1 MQGKLAFQPLLFTH
15 FVPISERME
24 RLGGF
29 FERIALAMAGK
40 RSPWGGAPKGGGD
53 SGDDGTGKGDNE
65 ESAGD
70 KPSGPRNPWLPGGGS
85 GSGNDEPRRAA
96 RIEDI
101 FKNRGPEG
109 PRRRS
114 GGPGGPKFRLPTR
127 PGGKSW
133 LPLIGMGVV
142 ALWLAISMVHQLGP
156 KEEGIVTTFG
166 KYSRTI
172 NSGISLTLPWPIQS
186 VDVEP
191 VSEIRIFQIPEG
203 DSEKLML
210 TGDQNLVDLSY
221 LVRWTIKDLKQYRFQ
236 LALPENTVREVGEAA
251 MRASVAEAE
260 LDRVLSGAG
269 RADIEARVRERMQA
283 VLDAYRSG
291 VAIQGVEIRKTDPP
305 AKVEEAFKN
314 VSAAQ
319 QEAET
324 YINQAQAAAQQVLAR
339 AQGDA
344 ESFDKVYA
352 QYRLAPEVT
361 RQRMYYETMERV
373 LSKTD
378 KTIIEANGVTPYLP
392 LPEVKR
398 RQQQNAGGQ

>member
-1 MQGKLAFQPLLFTH
+1 
-15 FVPISERME
+15 
-24 RLGGF
+24 
-29 FERIALAMAGK
+29 MAGK
-40 RSPWGGAPKGGGD
+40 RSPWGGAPKGDGD
-53 SGDDGTGKGDNE
+53 SGDDGAGKGGNE

-85 GSGNDEPRRAA
+85 SDEPRRAA

-109 PRRRS
+109 PRRRL
-114 GGPGGPKFRLPTR
+114 GGPGGPGGPNFRLPTR

-133 LPLIGMGVV
+133 LPLIAIGVV
-142 ALWLAISMVHQLGP
+142 GLWLAISMVHQLGP

-191 VSEIRIFQIPEG
+191 VSEIRIFQIPDG

-236 LALPENTVREVGEAA
+236 LAQPGNTVREVAEAA
-251 MRASVAEAE
+251 MRASVAEE
-260 LDRVLSGAG
+260 RLDRVLSGAG
-269 RADIEARVRERMQA
+269 RADIEARVRDRMQT

-305 AKVEEAFKN
+305 AKVEDAFKN

-344 ESFDKVYA
+344 ESFDKVYE
-352 QYRLAPEVT
+352 QYRLAPDVT
-361 RQRMYYETMERV
+361 RRRMYYETMERV

-378 KTIIEANGVTPYLP
+378 KTIVEADGVTPYLP
-392 LPEVKR
+392 LPEIQR
-398 RQQQNAGGQ
+398 RQQQQNAGGQ